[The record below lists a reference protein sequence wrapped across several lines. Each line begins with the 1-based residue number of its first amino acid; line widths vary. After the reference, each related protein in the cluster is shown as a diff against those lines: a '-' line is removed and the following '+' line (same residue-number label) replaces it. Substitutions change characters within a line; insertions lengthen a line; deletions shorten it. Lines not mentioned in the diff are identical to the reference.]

1 MGMYYRSTY
10 VGGPIT
16 PPSTHV
22 GKLIER
28 GLQQSGVADRS
39 ELAARCGVHRSYIT
53 RLSRGKIQYLSEP
66 VLIRLAAVLDQDPE
80 DYRIAIM
87 MDRTRYDS
95 WERVMVSELA
105 LHEGVRLR
113 PEDIVSIRH
122 YVLGIMWQR
131 RHLARSG

>member
-1 MGMYYRSTY
+1 MGRSI
-10 VGGPIT
+10 V
-16 PPSTHV
+16 PSITHV

-53 RLSRGKIQYLSEP
+53 RLSRGQTRNLSEHI
-66 VLIRLAAVLDQDPE
+66 LIRLAAALDQDPE
-80 DYRIAIM
+80 DYRVAIM
-87 MDRTRYDS
+87 MDRIRYDS

-105 LHEGVRLR
+105 LHEGVRLK

-122 YVLGIMWQR
+122 YVLGVMRQR
-131 RHLARSG
+131 RGLAQPR